1 MTGKTLEDPPRRR
14 PLSRASIEQLFR
26 HESARLTRFFARNTR
41 CPSQAQDLTQDV
53 FVRLSRAEVEG
64 DPLPYLQRI
73 ASNLLI
79 SWSRHEGRWRR
90 LVADDAFDEAI
101 HRASPPEQLLAIEA
115 EDVRRQYQQVI
126 DRLPEKTRRIY
137 LMHRLEGLTY
147 VEISHEMDLSV
158 KSIEYHIASA
168 LKALVRGVDQA

>member
-1 MTGKTLEDPPRRR
+1 MMSETMEDPPRRR
-14 PLSRASIEQLFR
+14 PLPRASIERIFR
-26 HESARLTRFFARNTR
+26 HESARLTRFFARRTQ
-41 CPSQAQDLTQDV
+41 CPSLAQDLTQDA
-53 FVRLSRAEVEG
+53 FVRLARAQVEG

-79 SWSRHEGRWRR
+79 SWSRHESRWRA
-90 LVADDAFDEAI
+90 LVADGAFDEAAKS
-101 HRASPPEQLLAIEA
+101 ASPPEQLLAIEV

-147 VEISHEMDLSV
+147 LEISQKMELSV
-158 KSIEYHIASA
+158 KSVEYHIASA